1 MQHGQGVFSFRCRG
15 AIRRIWSASFSMAS
29 FFPVPWASLWKFFC
43 SPGRARFPPP
53 EFCCFCLRSRA
64 FRALPAE
71 GVGAGN
77 AFFSG
82 IMWGKGKRL
91 SMPGTGGAGALQSVT
106 SRNRLSS
113 VLHVP
118 RNGCFSCLYGG
129 VDAVFS
135 AGDTSARNLFSGFGA
150 LYGSL
155 FLRGMPHFS
164 RIILSACLT
173 ARGRKDI
180 SGMRARPCAFLM
192 RARTAD

>member
-1 MQHGQGVFSFRCRG
+1 
-15 AIRRIWSASFSMAS
+15 
-29 FFPVPWASLWKFFC
+29 
-43 SPGRARFPPP
+43 
-53 EFCCFCLRSRA
+53 
-64 FRALPAE
+64 
-71 GVGAGN
+71 
-77 AFFSG
+77 
-82 IMWGKGKRL
+82 
-91 SMPGTGGAGALQSVT
+91 MPGTGGAGALQSVT